1 MTMTDRT
8 QLILSSV
15 RNYEFIKKAVDTIN
29 ENLYSS
35 DLWVNDRIQM
45 DVEQDEDGNM
55 SRFII
60 TGTALDF
67 FQIGLRY
74 GGLEETARIKK
85 IQDIMATHY

>member
-15 RNYEFIKKAVDTIN
+15 RNYEFIKKAIDTIN

-74 GGLEETARIKK
+74 GSLEEMKRNKEIS
-85 IQDIMATHY
+85 DIINRY

>member
-15 RNYEFIKKAVDTIN
+15 RNYEFIKKAIDTIN

-35 DLWVNDRIQM
+35 DLWENDRIQM
-45 DVEQDEDGNM
+45 DVEKDEDGNM

-74 GGLEETARIKK
+74 GSLEEKRQAKQIS
-85 IQDIMATHY
+85 DILNRY

>member
-1 MTMTDRT
+1 MTMTERT

-74 GGLEETARIKK
+74 GGLEEMARAKK
-85 IQDIMATHY
+85 VHEILHNYF

>member
-1 MTMTDRT
+1 MTDRT

-15 RNYEFIKKAVDTIN
+15 RNYEFIKKAIDTIN

-45 DVEQDEDGNM
+45 DVEKDEDGNM

-74 GGLEETARIKK
+74 GSLEEMKRNKEIS
-85 IQDIMATHY
+85 DIINRY

>member
-1 MTMTDRT
+1 MTDRT

-35 DLWVNDRIQM
+35 DLWENDRIQM
-45 DVEQDEDGNM
+45 DVEKDEDGNM

-74 GGLEETARIKK
+74 GSLEEMKRNKEIS
-85 IQDIMATHY
+85 DILNRY

>member
-1 MTMTDRT
+1 MTDRS

-15 RNYEFIKKAVDTIN
+15 RNYEFIKKAIDTIN

-74 GGLEETARIKK
+74 GGLEEMARAKK
-85 IQDIMATHY
+85 VHEILHNYF

>member
-1 MTMTDRT
+1 
-8 QLILSSV
+8 
-15 RNYEFIKKAVDTIN
+15 
-29 ENLYSS
+29 
-35 DLWVNDRIQM
+35 M

-74 GGLEETARIKK
+74 GGLEEMARAKK
-85 IQDIMATHY
+85 ISEIINRY

>member
-35 DLWVNDRIQM
+35 DLWENDRIQM

-74 GGLEETARIKK
+74 GSLEEMKRNKEIS
-85 IQDIMATHY
+85 DIINRY

>member
-1 MTMTDRT
+1 MTDRT

-15 RNYEFIKKAVDTIN
+15 RNYEFIKKAIDTIN

-45 DVEQDEDGNM
+45 DVEQDEDGTM

-74 GGLEETARIKK
+74 GGLEQEATAKK
-85 IQDIMATHY
+85 IKDIMATHY

>member
-1 MTMTDRT
+1 MSDRS

-15 RNYEFIKKAVDTIN
+15 RNYEFLKKAIDAIN
-29 ENLYSS
+29 ENLYKD

-55 SRFII
+55 NRFII

-74 GGLEETARIKK
+74 GGLEEAARIKK

>member
-1 MTMTDRT
+1 MTDRT

-45 DVEQDEDGNM
+45 DIEQDEDGNM

-74 GGLEETARIKK
+74 GGLEEMARAKK
-85 IQDIMATHY
+85 VHEILHNYY

>member
-1 MTMTDRT
+1 MTDRT

-55 SRFII
+55 NRFII

-74 GGLEETARIKK
+74 GALEEAARIKK
-85 IQDIMATHY
+85 ISEIINRY

>member
-1 MTMTDRT
+1 MTDRT

-15 RNYEFIKKAVDTIN
+15 RNYEFLKKAVNAIN

-45 DVEQDEDGNM
+45 DVEQDEDGTM

-74 GGLEETARIKK
+74 GGLEQEATAKK
-85 IQDIMATHY
+85 IKDIMATHY

>member
-1 MTMTDRT
+1 MTDRT

-15 RNYEFIKKAVDTIN
+15 RNYEFIKKAIDTIN

-45 DVEQDEDGNM
+45 DIEQDEDGNM

-74 GGLEETARIKK
+74 GSLEEMKRNKEIS
-85 IQDIMATHY
+85 DILNRY

>member
-1 MTMTDRT
+1 MTDRT

-35 DLWVNDRIQM
+35 DLWENDRIQM

-74 GGLEETARIKK
+74 GSLEEMKRNKEIS
-85 IQDIMATHY
+85 DIINRY

>member
-1 MTMTDRT
+1 MTDRT

-15 RNYEFIKKAVDTIN
+15 RNYEFIKKAIDTIN

-74 GGLEETARIKK
+74 GSLEEMKRNKEIS
-85 IQDIMATHY
+85 DIINRY

>member
-74 GGLEETARIKK
+74 GGLEEMARAKK
-85 IQDIMATHY
+85 VHEILHNYF

>member
-1 MTMTDRT
+1 MTDRT

-15 RNYEFIKKAVDTIN
+15 RNYEFIKKAIDTIN

-74 GGLEETARIKK
+74 GGLEQEATAKK
-85 IQDIMATHY
+85 IKDIMTVHY

>member
-15 RNYEFIKKAVDTIN
+15 RNYEFIKKAIDTIN

-45 DVEQDEDGNM
+45 DIEQDEDGNM

-74 GGLEETARIKK
+74 GSLEEMKRNKEIS
-85 IQDIMATHY
+85 DILNRY

>member
-1 MTMTDRT
+1 MTDRT

-45 DVEQDEDGNM
+45 EVQYSEDGTM
-55 SRFII
+55 DRFIV

-74 GGLEETARIKK
+74 GALEEMARAKK
-85 IQDIMATHY
+85 ISDIINRY

>member
-1 MTMTDRT
+1 MTDRT

-15 RNYEFIKKAVDTIN
+15 RNYEFIKKAIDTIN

-74 GGLEETARIKK
+74 GSLEEKRQAREIN
-85 IQDIMATHY
+85 DILNRI

>member
-1 MTMTDRT
+1 MTERT

-15 RNYEFIKKAVDTIN
+15 RNYEFLKKSVDAIN
-29 ENLYSS
+29 ENLYKD

-45 DVEQDEDGNM
+45 DVKQDEDGNM
-55 SRFII
+55 NRFII

-74 GGLEETARIKK
+74 GGLEEAARIKK
-85 IQDIMATHY
+85 IQDIMVTHY